1 MRHHEDVPRALLHG
15 IIVEYQARS
24 YHELARHLGQDDV
37 RTVRGPDGREYQIEI
52 EAIWDD
58 QPGGAIRVVGA
69 IDDGS
74 FRPGLPLSEDFLAMP
89 EGKFISES

>member
-1 MRHHEDVPRALLHG
+1 MHEEIPRDLLHS
-15 IIVEYQARS
+15 VVAEYETRP
-24 YHELARHLGQDDV
+24 YRELASRIGQPDV
-37 RTVRGPDGREYQIEI
+37 RTVRGRDGREYQIEV
-52 EAIWDD
+52 EAIWHD

-74 FRPGLPLSEDFLAMP
+74 FRPGLPVSEEFVATP

>member
-1 MRHHEDVPRALLHG
+1 MRHQDDVPRGLLHDV
-15 IIVEYQARS
+15 IVEYQARP
-24 YHELARHLGQDDV
+24 YQELAQRIGQDDV
-37 RTVRGPDGREYQIEI
+37 RTVRGADGREYQIEV

-74 FRPGLPLSEDFLAMP
+74 FRAGLPLSEDFLATP
-89 EGKFISES
+89 EGKFITES